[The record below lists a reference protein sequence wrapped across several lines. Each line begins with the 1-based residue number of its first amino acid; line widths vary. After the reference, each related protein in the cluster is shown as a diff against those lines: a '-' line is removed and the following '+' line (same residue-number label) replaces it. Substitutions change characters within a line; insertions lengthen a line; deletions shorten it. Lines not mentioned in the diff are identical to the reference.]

1 MKYAIIG
8 RIDGDD
14 EDTCEIVEAANPAQA
29 HDDFCAVMRDQLKE
43 NLGVDDLSAEDLS
56 NNRIY
61 VNHILVSP
69 AGDLEVVNLRA
80 MPKPG

>member
-29 HDDFCAVMRDQLKE
+29 RDDFCAIMREQLKE
-43 NLGVDDLSAEDLS
+43 SLGVDELSAEDLG

-61 VNHILVSP
+61 VNHILASP
-69 AGDLEVVNLRA
+69 SGDLEIINLHA